1 MQQQTTTAKFEK
13 NRLKNYEGGAVTNAL
28 DAGAVENGNKK
39 RKRKKKKKRK
49 ETKETKQ
56 RNNEKKSPIFCFVLR
71 FIACKNRSINPHL
84 DRYFLP

>member
-1 MQQQTTTAKFEK
+1 MQQQTTTTKFEK

-39 RKRKKKKKRK
+39 QKKK
-49 ETKETKQ
+49 KETKQ

>member
-1 MQQQTTTAKFEK
+1 MQQQTTKPKFEK
-13 NRLKNYEGGAVTNAL
+13 NRLKSYEGGAVTNAL

-39 RKRKKKKKRK
+39 RKRKKKETKK
-49 ETKETKQ
+49 KETKQ